1 MKGVHAPLLAPTVC
15 LQPLRVS
22 LSLGPLCSSH
32 TELPVMLEIL
42 SPRAF
47 ALAVPFAWYAPLHSF
62 HWLLLLLLVKCHLLK
77 AFPDLSS
84 RRFPT
89 SIHVYSSSS
98 VVSFMS
104 NYFIH
109 NLLIIILF
117 YYILIS
123 VFFPLKMAPC

>member
-1 MKGVHAPLLAPTVC
+1 MKGVHTPLLDPVVC

-32 TELPVMLEIL
+32 TELPMMLWVL

-47 ALAVPFAWYAPLHSF
+47 ALAVPFAWCAPLHSL
-62 HWLLLLLLVKCHLLK
+62 HWPLLLLLIKCHLPK

-84 RRFPT
+84 RCFPT
-89 SIHVYSSSS
+89 SIRVYSSSS

-104 NYFIH
+104 DYFIH

-117 YYILIS
+117 ATFEYL
-123 VFFPLKMAPC
+123 FFSH